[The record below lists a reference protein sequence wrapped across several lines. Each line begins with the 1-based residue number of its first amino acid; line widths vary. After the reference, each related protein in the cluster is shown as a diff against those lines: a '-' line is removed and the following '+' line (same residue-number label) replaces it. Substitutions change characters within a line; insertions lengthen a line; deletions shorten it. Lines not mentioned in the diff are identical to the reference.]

1 MVKSKPSA
9 SQWKFWTGQAV
20 LPLLCLLLCAAAVP
34 AHAAT
39 DFTLT
44 TLPLNPNAVVPGE
57 VSSTNISVAT
67 PVPGGTF
74 SSPVAL
80 TCTVTPSV
88 PITSPYFPVC
98 TVSPP
103 SLTAPGGA
111 TATITTVAPTPNTPG
126 TPTIAY
132 NITVTG
138 TDASGSLTSQPL
150 TLTVLSVVPQYTIS
164 VQTVLQP
171 TSVPAGSG
179 AQGIISI
186 NPSNGYRTIN
196 ADGSQG
202 YITLYCSSITPLVTN
217 PPVCTF
223 SYNTPHGATINGTA
237 SATANI
243 IIQTS
248 GGTVQTTP
256 TPSAANT
263 PPRDLPRALWLS
275 LPLLGLVSLGAAL
288 GGRKSR
294 KAWGILALFVVS
306 ASLLLLGSCV
316 KANSNLPTANPKG
329 VTPANTYTFTLVG
342 VDTNGVGSS
351 NTGVS
356 GSSSASVTLTV
367 TAPNP

>member
-9 SQWKFWTGQAV
+9 SQWKFWTGQAL
-20 LPLLCLLLCAAAVP
+20 LPLLCLLLCAAALP

-44 TLPLNPNAVVPGE
+44 TLALNPNAVVPGE

-67 PVPGGTF
+67 SASGGTF
-74 SSPVAL
+74 SSPVSL

-88 PITSPYFPVC
+88 PITSQYFPVC

-111 TATITTVAPTPNTPG
+111 TATITTVAPTPTIPG

-164 VQTVLQP
+164 VQTALQP

-179 AQGIISI
+179 SQGIISV

-202 YITLYCSSITPLVTN
+202 YITLYCSTITPLVTIA
-217 PPVCTF
+217 PVCTF
-223 SYNTPHGATINGTA
+223 NYDGKPGVEISGTG
-237 SATANI
+237 SATANL

-294 KAWGILALFVVS
+294 KAWGILTLFVVS

-316 KANSNLPTANPKG
+316 KANSNLPTANPNG

-351 NTGVS
+351 NTGVT
-356 GSSSASVTLTV
+356 GSPTVTLTV